1 MPVKLLALG
10 FVMSMPRPQTYPLKI
25 AGLERELPVV
35 EVQAGV
41 YVALFNLLGDPE
53 LTEAVAQSLVQ
64 LLPSGGEI
72 LITPEVKALPL
83 THALAVRTGL
93 PYVVARKSVKPYMY
107 APVVREVV
115 SITTAARQTLVLDG
129 HDAARIKGRNSVI
142 VDDVVSTGS
151 TLEGLRGIIAQ
162 VGGNVIG
169 VMAALTEG
177 KPWPDVRALGHLPLL

>member
-1 MPVKLLALG
+1 
-10 FVMSMPRPQTYPLKI
+10 MSISQTQTYPLRI
-25 AGLERELPVV
+25 AGLERQLPVV
-35 EVQAGV
+35 EVSPGV
-41 YVALFNLLGDPE
+41 RVALFNLLGDPE
-53 LTEAVAQSLVQ
+53 LTEAVAEALVP
-64 LLPSGGEI
+64 LLPAESEI

-93 PYVVARKSVKPYMY
+93 PYAVARKSVKPYMY

-129 HDAARIKGRNSVI
+129 HDAARINSRSAVI

-151 TLEGLRGIIAQ
+151 TLEGLKGIIAQ
-162 VGGNVIG
+162 VGGNVVG

-177 KPWPDVRALGHLPLL
+177 KPWPEVRALGHLPLL